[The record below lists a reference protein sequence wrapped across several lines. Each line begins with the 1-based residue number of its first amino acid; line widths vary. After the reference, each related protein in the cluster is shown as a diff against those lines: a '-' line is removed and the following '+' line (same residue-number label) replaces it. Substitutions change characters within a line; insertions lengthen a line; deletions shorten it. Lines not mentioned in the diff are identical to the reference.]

1 MFASSSANQPALCVL
16 RLPSFNMEQIQG
28 RVVYLKKW
36 LRQKLFGDHIYINTW
51 GGEGEEGGVYKNII
65 HCTTPSHL
73 T

>member
-1 MFASSSANQPALCVL
+1 
-16 RLPSFNMEQIQG
+16 MEQIQG

-36 LRQKLFGDHIYINTW
+36 LRQKLFGGLYIYKYVCVW
-51 GGEGEEGGVYKNII
+51 GGEGEVYKNII

>member
-1 MFASSSANQPALCVL
+1 
-16 RLPSFNMEQIQG
+16 MEQIQG

-51 GGEGEEGGVYKNII
+51 GEEGEEGGVYKNII